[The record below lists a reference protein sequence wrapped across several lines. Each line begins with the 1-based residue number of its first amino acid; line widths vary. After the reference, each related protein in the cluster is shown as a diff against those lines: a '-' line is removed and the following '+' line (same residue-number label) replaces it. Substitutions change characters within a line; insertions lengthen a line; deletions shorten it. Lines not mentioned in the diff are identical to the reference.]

1 MVTTLNRAQ
10 RFCSLLLGV
19 VLMPAWTM
27 AAIQPGQLAQAL
39 SNAEKGDTLTL
50 EPGLFRGQYR
60 IDTPLTLEGSPGTI
74 LDGNGD
80 GTILTIAAPDVTVQD
95 LLLRNSGRNLT
106 DHESAIFIET
116 PGRNTHIRRNRI
128 LAQGFGIWVDSAP
141 DVLVERNRITGNT
154 DIRSQDRG
162 NGIHLHH
169 VNGAMIRDNTVCR
182 ARDGIYINVSNGN
195 TLAENRLC
203 HQRYGIHYM
212 YSNRNTVRGNRS
224 WGNRTGYAL
233 MQSTRLDVIRNHAEN
248 DKGYGFLLN
257 YITQSTLRDNT
268 AVRIQASTAPGSTE
282 SIEGGEGKALFIY
295 NSQKNRIHG
304 NTFARTAI
312 GIHMTAGSENN
323 EIHGNSLISNRTQVK
338 YVSNRAQEW
347 SKDGRGNYWSDY
359 MGWDIDDDGIGDVPY
374 EPNDAVDRILWT
386 YPMARV
392 LMNSPAVELMRWV
405 QSAFPI
411 LKPQG
416 VKDSHPLM
424 RPPETQDQQS

>member
-1 MVTTLNRAQ
+1 
-10 RFCSLLLGV
+10 
-19 VLMPAWTM
+19 MPAWTM
-27 AAIQPGQLAQAL
+27 AAIQPGQLAEAL
-39 SNAEKGDTLTL
+39 SNAEKGDTLKL
-50 EPGLFRGQYR
+50 EPGLFRGHYR

-80 GTILTIAAPDVTVQD
+80 GTILTIAAPEATVQD

-169 VNGAMIRDNTVCR
+169 VNGAMIRDNTVCH
-182 ARDGIYINVSNGN
+182 ARDGIYINVSDGN

-203 HQRYGIHYM
+203 NQRYGIHYM
-212 YSNRNTVRGNRS
+212 YSNSNTVRGNQS

-233 MQSTRLDVIRNHAEN
+233 MQSTRLDVIHNRSEN
-248 DKGYGFLLN
+248 DKGYGLLLN

-268 AVRIQASTAPGSTE
+268 AVRIQSSTTPGGTE

-304 NTFARTAI
+304 NTLAQTAV

-347 SKDGRGNYWSDY
+347 SKEGRGNYWSDY
-359 MGWDIDDDGIGDVPY
+359 MGWDINDDGIGDVPY